1 MLAPLCAAAGARDPD
16 ALAEALSLL
25 TDGAIVVA
33 HGAREAGSAR
43 SARAPAA
50 VVLKFAAA

>member
-25 TDGAIVVA
+25 IDGAIVVA